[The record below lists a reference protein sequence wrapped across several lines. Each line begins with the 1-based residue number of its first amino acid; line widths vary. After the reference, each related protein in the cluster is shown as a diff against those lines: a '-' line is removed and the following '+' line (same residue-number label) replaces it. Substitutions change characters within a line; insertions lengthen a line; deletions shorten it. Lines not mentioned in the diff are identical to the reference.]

1 VNLYF
6 DKLIES
12 KMGKIA
18 CIGWGSLI
26 WNPGT
31 LLIRREWFKDGPI
44 LPVEF
49 LRQSKNGRLT
59 LVISE
64 DAKPIQTLWALM
76 ATEDLTVAKMSLA
89 DREGILDR
97 NIERSI
103 GSVSV
108 GEVLVDKIRMI
119 IQEWIITMNLDAA
132 IWTNLTPK
140 FNDKNG
146 TEPTIDEAVNYLRS
160 LDVNKMGEAEEYIR
174 KAPKQIDTEYRRIFE
189 KELDWTFKE

>member
-1 VNLYF
+1 
-6 DKLIES
+6 
-12 KMGKIA
+12 MGKIA

-49 LRQSKNGRLT
+49 LRQSYNGRLT
-59 LVISE
+59 LVISAN
-64 DAKPIQTLWALM
+64 AKPIQTLWALM

-89 DREGILDR
+89 VREEIPER

-103 GSVSV
+103 CSVTV
-108 GEVLVDKIRMI
+108 GEVLVDKIRLI
-119 IQEWIITMNLDAA
+119 IQEWIKTMNLDAA

-146 TEPTIDEAVNYLRS
+146 IEPTIVEAVNYLKS
-160 LDVNKMGEAEEYIR
+160 LDFNKLGVAEEYIR
-174 KAPKQIDTEYRRIFE
+174 KTPKQIDTEYRRIFE